1 MITQSYLTDLT
12 YKINGACIE
21 VHKVLGPGLLESIYH
36 QCLKEELSI
45 RNIEFKS
52 EFKVPVVYKE
62 KLVDCVF
69 FCDFLVEDLIVIE
82 LKSVVQLA
90 EIHRAQLINYIN
102 LLKMPK
108 GILINFN
115 VKNLYYDGQETFVNK
130 YYEMLPK

>member
-21 VHKVLGPGLLESIYH
+21 VHKILGPGLLESVYH

-52 EFKVPVVYKE
+52 QFKVPVVYKE

-90 EIHRAQLINYIN
+90 EIHRSQLINYIN